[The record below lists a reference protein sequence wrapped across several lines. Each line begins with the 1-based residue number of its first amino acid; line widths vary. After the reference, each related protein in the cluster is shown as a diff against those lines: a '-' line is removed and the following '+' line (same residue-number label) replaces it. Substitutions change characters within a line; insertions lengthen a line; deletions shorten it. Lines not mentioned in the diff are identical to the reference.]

1 MVQHFIEPE
10 FCLVPDS
17 ATAKLELYL
26 RTDKLLDPIPYLH
39 FYKESN
45 IRALNWIAQDG
56 DEQYVL
62 PAFGSHNDPKFFFEE
77 RERIQL
83 HNRSFFRC
91 QGEFFLITE
100 EKERGLCLKQLS
112 IICNQALLQL
122 VARSGNLKDY
132 EFILCKAYEISQEH
146 PFICYLWSG
155 YKTNPLS
162 GRSSTAMLPVFIEDF
177 HELLQYERRDLHLIP
192 LEVGEIMKYKD
203 QNFVVKSAADGIY
216 IDDLSNALLNK
227 RRP

>member
-1 MVQHFIEPE
+1 MDQYFIEPE
-10 FCLVPDS
+10 FCLIPDS

-62 PAFGSHNDPKFFFEE
+62 PAFGTHNDPKFFFEE

-83 HNRSFFRC
+83 YNRSFFQC
-91 QGEFFLITE
+91 QGEILVAAEQIG
-100 EKERGLCLKQLS
+100 RGLCFKQLAIVFS
-112 IICNQALLQL
+112 QTLAQM
-122 VARSGNLKDY
+122 VAETGNLKDY

-146 PFICYLWSG
+146 PFVGYIWSG
-155 YKTNPLS
+155 YKTNPMT
-162 GRSSTAMLPVFIEDF
+162 GGGFTTILPVFTEDF
-177 HELLQYERRDLHLIP
+177 HKILQYEKPDLHLIP
-192 LEVGEIMKYKD
+192 LEVGEVMKYKD
-203 QNFVVKSAADGIY
+203 QRFIVKSNEDGIY
-216 IDDLSNALLNK
+216 IDDFANALLNK